1 VISVVVPAKVGTTG
15 RLEPATK
22 SAMHAPLS
30 YTFREDLL
38 TPSTPPSG
46 IAPAN
51 DPALPPFGAFAPT
64 RAQAA
69 IIALAQRSRLKRG
82 AFRPMLS
89 RLVNLLRA
97 GPVDVQYQG
106 AAFRFYHQA
115 SATERGALFNP
126 DYNLEELDFLRAH
139 SPIGGVFVDVGA
151 NVGTYAMVLARQVG
165 TSGKVIAVEPHPV
178 THARLAFNR
187 TASGFAQ
194 VILVAAAAG
203 PADGEL
209 MIETD
214 GDNLG
219 ASHIVSGERAHNA
232 IRVPS
237 LRLQRILDDAK
248 VSRVDALK
256 IDVEGFEDRV
266 LTGFF
271 EQAPPSLWPR
281 AVVIE
286 HLSRNEWQHD
296 CIADM
301 LARGYAAAGKT
312 RSNTLLVKQ

>member
-1 VISVVVPAKVGTTG
+1 MS
-15 RLEPATK
+15 LESGLK
-22 SAMHAPLS
+22 RAMHAPLS
-30 YTFREDLL
+30 ARVSRL
-38 TPSTPPSG
+38 TPD
-46 IAPAN
+46 N
-51 DPALPPFGAFAPT
+51 DPSPAAFGAFAPT

-69 IIALAQRSRLKRG
+69 IISLAQRSWLKRG

-106 AAFRFYHQA
+106 ASFRFHHQA

-139 SPIGGVFVDVGA
+139 TPAGGVFVDVGA

-165 TSGKVIAVEPHPV
+165 ASGRVIEIETHPV

-187 TASGFAQ
+187 AAYDTTQ
-194 VILVAAAAG
+194 VTLVAAAAG
-203 PADGEL
+203 PSDGKL
-209 MIETD
+209 LIETD

-219 ASHIVSGERAHNA
+219 ASHIVSGERSGKA

-237 LRLQRILDDAK
+237 LRLQRILEEAG
-248 VSRVDALK
+248 VAHVDALK

-266 LTGFF
+266 LTSFF
-271 EQAPPSLWPR
+271 ADAPQALW
-281 AVVIE
+281 
-286 HLSRNEWQHD
+286 
-296 CIADM
+296 
-301 LARGYAAAGKT
+301 
-312 RSNTLLVKQ
+312 

>member
-1 VISVVVPAKVGTTG
+1 LYHRHKTG
-15 RLEPATK
+15 YACAASKASCEDF
-22 SAMHAPLS
+22 LS
-30 YTFREDLL
+30 R
-38 TPSTPPSG
+38 PTPPPG
-46 IAPAN
+46 IAAAN
-51 DPALPPFGAFAPT
+51 DPTPPPFGAFAPNA
-64 RAQAA
+64 AQAA
-69 IIALAQRSRLKRG
+69 IISLAWRSRLKRG

-89 RLVNLLRA
+89 RLVNLLRD

-106 AAFRFYHQA
+106 ASFRFYHQA

-139 SPIGGVFVDVGA
+139 TPAGGVFVDVGA

-165 TSGKVIAVEPHPV
+165 PGGKVIAVEPHPI

-187 TASGFAQ
+187 AASGFAQ
-194 VILVAAAAG
+194 VTLVAAAAG

-219 ASHIVSGERAHNA
+219 ASHIVSGEVSTKA
-232 IRVPS
+232 IKVPS
-237 LRLQRILDDAK
+237 LRLQRILGEAG
-248 VSRVDALK
+248 VSHVDALK

-271 EQAPPSLWPR
+271 KQAPPSLWPR

-286 HLSRNEWQHD
+286 HLSRNEWLED
-296 CIADM
+296 CIAGM
-301 LARGYAAAGKT
+301 LARGYAATGKT
-312 RSNTLLVKQ
+312 RSNTLLVRG

>member
-1 VISVVVPAKVGTTG
+1 
-15 RLEPATK
+15 
-22 SAMHAPLS
+22 MHAPLPQA
-30 YTFREDLL
+30 FDEVHL
-38 TPSTPPSG
+38 TLPPG
-46 IAPAN
+46 IAAAN
-51 DPALPPFGAFAPT
+51 DPASPPFGAFAPT
-64 RAQAA
+64 QAQAT

-89 RLVNLLRA
+89 RLLNLLRA
-97 GPVDVQYQG
+97 GPVDVPYQG
-106 AAFRFYHQA
+106 ASFRFYHQA

-139 SPIGGVFVDVGA
+139 TPEGGVFVDVGA
-151 NVGTYAMVLARQVG
+151 NVGTYAMVLARHVG
-165 TSGKVIAVEPHPV
+165 ASGKVIAIEPHPV

-187 TASGFAQ
+187 AASGFAQ
-194 VILVAAAAG
+194 VSLVAAAAG
-203 PADGEL
+203 PSDGEL

-219 ASHIVSGERAHNA
+219 ASHIVTGNAASNA

-237 LRLQRILDDAK
+237 LRLQRILDDAGMEY
-248 VSRVDALK
+248 VDALK
-256 IDVEGFEDRV
+256 IDVEGYEDRV

-271 EQAPPSLWPR
+271 KQAPPSLWPR

-286 HLSRNEWQHD
+286 HLSRDEWLDD

-301 LARGYAAAGKT
+301 RARGYAEAGKT
-312 RSNTLLVKQ
+312 RSNTLLVRG

>member
-1 VISVVVPAKVGTTG
+1 MP
-15 RLEPATK
+15 R
-22 SAMHAPLS
+22 
-30 YTFREDLL
+30 REDRL
-38 TPSTPPSG
+38 TIPTPPRG
-46 IAPAN
+46 AAN
-51 DPALPPFGAFAPT
+51 DPVAPPFGAFAPNP
-64 RAQAA
+64 AQQAV
-69 IIALAQRSRLKRG
+69 IALAQRSRLKRG

-97 GPVDVQYQG
+97 GPLDVQYQG
-106 AAFRFYHQA
+106 ASFRFYHQA

-126 DYNLEELDFLRAH
+126 DYNIEELDFLRAH
-139 SPIGGVFVDVGA
+139 APAGGVFVDVGA
-151 NVGTYAMVLARQVG
+151 NVGTYAIVLARKVG
-165 TSGKVIAVEPHPV
+165 AGGTVIAIEPHPI

-187 TASGFAQ
+187 AASGFRQ
-194 VILVAAAAG
+194 VRLVAAAAG

-219 ASHIVSGERAHNA
+219 ASHIVTGERAGRA

-237 LRLQRILDDAK
+237 LRLLRILVDAG
-248 VSRVDALK
+248 VDHVDALK

-271 EQAPPSLWPR
+271 SQAPPSLWPG

-286 HLSRNEWQHD
+286 HLSRHEWLDD

-301 LARGYAAAGKT
+301 RRRGYAEAGRT
-312 RSNTLLVKQ
+312 RSNTLLVRAQPAQD

>member
-1 VISVVVPAKVGTTG
+1 LT
-15 RLEPATK
+15 
-22 SAMHAPLS
+22 AP
-30 YTFREDLL
+30 
-38 TPSTPPSG
+38 TPPPG
-46 IAPAN
+46 VAAAN
-51 DPALPPFGAFAPT
+51 DPASPPFGAFAPT
-64 RAQAA
+64 AAQAA
-69 IIALAQRSRLKRG
+69 IIRLAQRSRLKRG

-97 GPVDVQYQG
+97 GPLDVRYQG

-126 DYNLEELDFLRAH
+126 DYNLEELDFLRARC
-139 SPIGGVFVDVGA
+139 PVGGVFVDVGA
-151 NVGTYAMVLARQVG
+151 NVGTYAMVLARHVG
-165 TSGKVIAVEPHPV
+165 ANGKVIAIEPHPV

-187 TASGFAQ
+187 AASGYGW
-194 VILVAAAAG
+194 VTLVAAAAG

-209 MIETD
+209 LIETD

-219 ASHIVSGERAHNA
+219 ASHVVSGDASEKA

-237 LRLQRILDDAK
+237 LRLQRILDDAGIAQ
-248 VSRVDALK
+248 VDALK

-271 EQAPPSLWPR
+271 REAPPSQWPR

-286 HLSRNEWQHD
+286 HLSREEWHD
-296 CIADM
+296 DCLADM
-301 LARGYAAAGKT
+301 RARGYAEAGRT
-312 RSNTLLVKQ
+312 RSNTLLVRGST

>member
-1 VISVVVPAKVGTTG
+1 MTT
-15 RLEPATK
+15 T
-22 SAMHAPLS
+22 AP
-30 YTFREDLL
+30 
-38 TPSTPPSG
+38 PPG
-46 IAPAN
+46 IAAAN
-51 DPALPPFGAFAPT
+51 DPAAPPFGAFAPT

-69 IIALAQRSRLKRG
+69 VIALAHRSRLKRG

-97 GPVDVQYQG
+97 GPVDVRYQG
-106 AAFRFYHQA
+106 AAFRFYHQT

-139 SPIGGVFVDVGA
+139 TPAGGVFVDVGA
-151 NVGTYAMVLARQVG
+151 NVGTYAMALARQVG
-165 TSGKVIAVEPHPV
+165 ESGKVIAIEPHPV
-178 THARLAFNR
+178 IHARLAFNR
-187 TASGFAQ
+187 AAAGFTQ
-194 VILVAAAAG
+194 VVLVAAAAG

-209 MIETD
+209 LIETD

-219 ASHIVSGERAHNA
+219 ASHIVSGKGSGNA

-237 LRLQRILDDAK
+237 LRLRRIFGDAGIDH
-248 VSRVDALK
+248 VDALK

-271 EQAPPSLWPR
+271 REAPPSLWPR

-286 HLSRNEWQHD
+286 HLSRNEWQDD

-301 LARGYAAAGKT
+301 RARGYTEAGRT
-312 RSNTLLVKQ
+312 RSNTLLLRGSK

>member
-1 VISVVVPAKVGTTG
+1 
-15 RLEPATK
+15 
-22 SAMHAPLS
+22 MHAPLPQAS
-30 YTFREDLL
+30 ARIFL
-38 TPSTPPSG
+38 TTSTLPPG

-51 DPALPPFGAFAPT
+51 DPTSPPFGAFAPT
-64 RAQAA
+64 PAQAA

-139 SPIGGVFVDVGA
+139 TPTSGVFVDVGA
-151 NVGTYAMVLARQVG
+151 NVGTYALALARQVG
-165 TSGKVIAVEPHPV
+165 AAGKVIAVEPHPV

-187 TASGFAQ
+187 AASGFAQ
-194 VILVAAAAG
+194 VMLVAAAAG

-219 ASHIVSGERAHNA
+219 ASHIVTGERAGNA

-248 VSRVDALK
+248 ASHVDALK

-266 LTGFF
+266 LIPFF
-271 EQAPPSLWPR
+271 RHAPPSLWPR

-286 HLSRNEWQHD
+286 HLSRDEWQDD

-301 LARGYAAAGKT
+301 RARGYAEAGKT
-312 RSNTLLVKQ
+312 RSNTLLVRS